1 MVYNFVLYTQQKT
14 CGTMNIIPTGIRN
27 HIDADLQINFD
38 LNTANLPGGKNADI
52 LHAID
57 SYLDSDSD
65 DENAMN
71 AVLNF

>member
-1 MVYNFVLYTQQKT
+1 MK
-14 CGTMNIIPTGIRN
+14 IIPTGIRN

-38 LNTANLPGGKNADI
+38 LSTANFPGDKNADI
-52 LHAID
+52 LYAID

-71 AVLNF
+71 AILNL